1 MSNTSGPTVAGSL
14 TTGISNKITWTLGVD
29 ETNWTAYNTWASAFT
44 NTPLAY
50 NDNEQFSS
58 RYYQVVGT
66 AGANGLGN
74 LRFCIADVSPVEP
87 KGAICVKG
95 DTVVGNVVGTRLS
108 AGSYSSRIMRS
119 LGTDATAAKTVLEE
133 VWTKE
138 PNFIS
143 AATNPQ
149 DNFDKPKFTISGN
162 DIAATGWLPAETKE
176 SDGYPRFDTGAI
188 VELVWID
195 NAAASINDVRFSS
208 KYTLAGGVSR
218 QLVGSATIFS
228 ALTLYMLSF

>member
-14 TTGISNKITWTLGVD
+14 ITGIQGKITWTIGTD
-29 ETNWTAYNTWASAFT
+29 ETNWTAYNTWASASS

-50 NDNEQFSS
+50 NDKTEFSS
-58 RYYQVVGT
+58 RYYKVVGT
-66 AGANGLGN
+66 AGGNGLAN
-74 LRFCIADVSPVEP
+74 LRFCIADVSQVEP

-95 DTVVGNVVGTRLS
+95 NAVEGNIVGTRLS
-108 AGSYSSRIMRS
+108 AGSYSSRIKRP
-119 LGTDATAAKTVLEE
+119 LGTDVTAAKAALEE

-162 DIAATGWLPAETKE
+162 DISAVGWLPAETKL
-176 SDGYPRFDTGAI
+176 SDGYPRF
-188 VELVWID
+188 
-195 NAAASINDVRFSS
+195 
-208 KYTLAGGVSR
+208 
-218 QLVGSATIFS
+218 
-228 ALTLYMLSF
+228 